1 MEVSDEH
8 DLDRLLFFEQARKI
22 SVANYAS
29 DPNDA
34 DNLTRWAGTLLEL
47 SQCQSPQVSLKMIK
61 DAIAKLEQ
69 ALSINP
75 QKHEALWC
83 LGNAE
88 TSLAFL
94 TNKED
99 EAGPHFDKAVKYLQQ
114 AVDEDPTNEVYLKSL
129 EISSK
134 APELLRDILE
144 HGLDQQMVGVGP
156 PTAAASSSENPGKKG
171 KKNNDLRYDIFGWII
186 LAIGIIVWVGFAK
199 SRLPPPPR

>member
-1 MEVSDEH
+1 MFGS
-8 DLDRLLFFEQARKI
+8 LLPWICFSPFFPIKMCFWLVFFFFFWQ
-22 SVANYAS
+22 
-29 DPNDA
+29 
-34 DNLTRWAGTLLEL
+34 NLTRWAGALLEL

-99 EAGPHFDKAVKYLQQ
+99 EAGPHFDKAATYFQQ

-134 APELLRDILE
+134 APELLREILK
-144 HGLDQQMVGVGP
+144 HGLDQQMVGVGSP
-156 PTAAASSSENPGKKG
+156 HAPASSSENPGKKG